1 MYAFNPK
8 RLSQPVD
15 IQLPLM
21 LKLLRHLNHLSQAE
35 LSKALN
41 LDRST
46 YVYYELGC
54 TRPPLE
60 TLVRISWAYD
70 VSLEVLLGI
79 DSNKKIDISS
89 RSVYNNTKC

>member
-21 LKLLRHLNHLSQAE
+21 LKLLRHLNHLTQAE
-35 LSKALN
+35 LSKALS

-46 YVYYELGC
+46 YAYTERGH
-54 TRPPLE
+54 TRPPQE
-60 TLVRISWAYD
+60 TRVRMSRAYG
-70 VSLEVLLGI
+70 VSLEVLLGV
-79 DSNKKIDISS
+79 DSIWLL
-89 RSVYNNTKC
+89 